1 MNNSKVF
8 LAALSAIA
16 LTSFILWGTT
26 HPAFSQDQTPAASGQ
41 GNMTNKQEC
50 IKQLD
55 LSRQQKMQLIQLK
68 KSSEDKKAK
77 FEQLIRMLSPAQKD
91 ELKQFQ
97 LILYK
102 KYFAQQF
109 NIPIDDIDIEF
120 FIVKRKV

>member
-1 MNNSKVF
+1 MLDYFTVKHHWQTSTIFMNNSKVF

-77 FEQLIRMLSPAQKD
+77 FEQLIRMLS
-91 ELKQFQ
+91 LS
-97 LILYK
+97 LIH
-102 KYFAQQF
+102 
-109 NIPIDDIDIEF
+109 I
-120 FIVKRKV
+120 

>member
-1 MNNSKVF
+1 MLEYFTVKHHWQTSTIFMNNSKVF

-77 FEQLIRMLSPAQKD
+77 FEQFIGILSPAQKD
-91 ELKQFQ
+91 ELKQCISKQ
-97 LILYK
+97 
-102 KYFAQQF
+102 
-109 NIPIDDIDIEF
+109 
-120 FIVKRKV
+120 

>member
-1 MNNSKVF
+1 MNNSKTF
-8 LAALSAIA
+8 LATLTALSAIA

-41 GNMTNKQEC
+41 GNMTNKQER

-91 ELKQFQ
+91 ELKQCISKQ
-97 LILYK
+97 
-102 KYFAQQF
+102 
-109 NIPIDDIDIEF
+109 
-120 FIVKRKV
+120 